1 MPTYQGS
8 TVVKR
13 RPKDGE
19 QGIQGPLMVQKE
31 WIEGDTHRYTDE
43 VREYFYVRGADAAQ
57 SYWYTLINKGTVI
70 ADAPPTG
77 GTVPT
82 GYQAVQWLKELSVQ
96 SFIAEEA
103 NLANFIFKDGKLI
116 SVRGTVDGVG
126 ADYAGQANF
135 VPNIVLDGKTGKVIS
150 NDSEIR
156 GTVYATG
163 GEFDNVIVRGS
174 SRSPFEYCPD
184 STSIDY
190 TDNVVMLSDVEHGWL
205 NPYSLPWDLSQSGR
219 RITIANYKWGE
230 TIAVGANFINAP
242 SGKYFFEDGV
252 NKSRLYMRTQVVELL
267 GYGDDTTFYG
277 WIVLSRKN
285 LFNPNFE
292 TGLGSP
298 INFIAYGTVYGNN
311 TGATMSAKTFDGYYP
326 SVSRLGEGRYKI
338 TINPRWFS
346 SSFNIIIMATGLGYS
361 YGSSS
366 APIKATVTER
376 TTTYFVVDTS
386 DDHSRNDGSFMFLIM
401 NYIDWLPVH

>member
-57 SYWYTLINKGTVI
+57 SFWYTLTNKGTVI

-77 GTVPT
+77 GADVA
-82 GYQAVQWLKELSVQ
+82 GYEKVQWLKELSVQ
-96 SFIAEEA
+96 FFIAEEA
-103 NLANFIFKDGKLI
+103 NLANFIFKDDKLI
-116 SVRGTVDGVG
+116 SLRGTVDGVA
-126 ADYAGQANF
+126 ADYSGQANF
-135 VPNIVLDGKTGKVIS
+135 VPNIIIDGKTGKITAL
-150 NDSEIR
+150 DGEFH
-156 GTVYATG
+156 GTVYATS
-163 GEFDNVIVRGS
+163 GELDNVIVRGS
-174 SRSPFEYCPD
+174 SRSPFGYCPD

-219 RITIANYKWGE
+219 RITIVNYKWGE
-230 TIAVGANFINAP
+230 TIAVGSNFINAP
-242 SGKYFFEDGV
+242 SGKYFFENGV
-252 NKSRLYMRTQVVELL
+252 NKSRLYMRTQAVELL

-277 WIVLSRKN
+277 WIVLNRKN

-311 TGATMSAKTFDGYYP
+311 TGATMSAKTFDGHYP
-326 SVSRLGEGRYKI
+326 SVSRLEKGRYKI
-338 TINPRWFS
+338 TLNPSWFS

-386 DDHSRNDGSFMFLIM
+386 DDDSRNDGSFMFLIM
-401 NYIDWLPVH
+401 NYNDWPSIQ